1 MPLRGIQCSGLNIN
15 PPATEDAHMT
25 TLLESGARPYGS
37 SRGIVLSTLFHGVL
51 ITAAILGTAQ
61 VFTPAR
67 EAIEQQSLI
76 FVAPPPPEVHVA
88 PDPVPEVKSPPRAAV
103 PTQAEPARP
112 RPVQPRPQVAATP
125 ALVAPTK
132 VPVAIPAIDLSAPP
146 TISDVVAPPVAAS
159 EFGAAAGSAVGAA
172 GAGGSATGSAT
183 GLGSGAAGEAYA
195 ENQVERIVEVTR
207 AAAPRFP
214 DALRNSGIEGEVHVT
229 YIVGTNGRVEPGSI
243 RILDSPHRL
252 FGESVQTALLDARY
266 RPAQVGGRSVR
277 QLVAQ
282 SFSFRISR

>member
-1 MPLRGIQCSGLNIN
+1 
-15 PPATEDAHMT
+15 MT

-51 ITAAILGTAQ
+51 IAAAILGTAQ
-61 VFTPAR
+61 VLTPAR
-67 EAIEQQSLI
+67 EMIEQQSLL

-88 PDPVPEVKSPPRAAV
+88 PDPVPEVKTPPRAAA
-103 PTQAEPARP
+103 PAARRAEPARP
-112 RPVQPRPQVAATP
+112 RPMQPRPQVAATP

-132 VPVAIPAIDLSAPP
+132 VPVAIPAIDLSAAS
-146 TISDVVAPPVAAS
+146 TISDVVAPPAAAS
-159 EFGAAAGSAVGAA
+159 EYGSAAGSAVGNA
-172 GAGGSATGSAT
+172 GIGGSATGSAA
-183 GLGSGAAGEAYA
+183 GLGSGAAGGAYA

-214 DALRNSGIEGEVHVT
+214 EALRNSGIEGEVHVR

-243 RILDSPHRL
+243 RIVDSPHRL
-252 FGESVQTALLDARY
+252 FGESVQTALLEARY
-266 RPAQVGGRSVR
+266 RPAEVGGRSVR